1 MTKRKKNLIVL
12 IIILFISIF
21 MLLFA
26 ITQKKET
33 AVCENGIM
41 TNVNSKDIQKNYGV
55 DVAFIEDAL
64 AGIADSVSNGQFE
77 ISFTKKDCSSDAWA
91 ALSGTYSFYVNEKH
105 ALLHLIV
112 NKVNERHGYE
122 LEQLTSAKTV
132 QLGKIEAKLQ
142 TEKTL
147 GILQFQK
154 DGYAFQIIL
163 PKDMMHRFIAKVK

>member
-12 IIILFISIF
+12 KIILFISIF

-77 ISFTKKDCSSDAWA
+77 ISFTKKRLFIRCMGSTQW
-91 ALSGTYSFYVNEKH
+91 H
-105 ALLHLIV
+105 
-112 NKVNERHGYE
+112 
-122 LEQLTSAKTV
+122 
-132 QLGKIEAKLQ
+132 
-142 TEKTL
+142 
-147 GILQFQK
+147 ILFLRQ
-154 DGYAFQIIL
+154 
-163 PKDMMHRFIAKVK
+163 